1 MKLILLLVYLFMTY
15 VNACTPMIDCP
26 CDIHSCGDD
35 SECSDSS
42 DDTSIP
48 EGEYTCE
55 CDSGIGEKVWNGP
68 ILCPCD
74 QEPCGFGQICAVS
87 SSGYTCAC
95 DESTGF
101 KYVPGQAEC
110 GKMRCDDANGDGTTG
125 DAVDCGSNAI
135 CENDSEIVGYI
146 CTCESGY
153 TGSSP
158 FNAPATCFPTCDIA
172 DCGANAICSDTE
184 TGHTCECDD
193 GFVFDSG
200 DCIESEPD
208 ACAKD
213 EYVKNNTCEKCGA
226 ISGNKAGDP
235 VSGED
240 TACDVKAWFVVLM
253 SVLGVGAVA
262 LTVFLVQYYAPERA
276 KRFIY
281 NPV

>member
-15 VNACTPMIDCP
+15 VNANP
-26 CDIHSCGDD
+26 CD
-35 SECSDSS
+35 
-42 DDTSIP
+42 P
-48 EGEYTCE
+48 
-55 CDSGIGEKVWNGP
+55 N
-68 ILCPCD
+68 PCRD
-74 QEPCGFGQICAVS
+74 YQVCAVS
-87 SSGYTCAC
+87 GNGYTCAC
-95 DESTGF
+95 DESNGF
-101 KYVPGQAEC
+101 WGDTVTDGNATCGYMRCLDKHGDGSDVLAEC
-110 GKMRCDDANGDGTTG
+110 GEH
-125 DAVDCGSNAI
+125 AI
-135 CENDSEIVGYI
+135 CENNGNAGYS
-146 CTCESGY
+146 CTCVSGY
-153 TGSSP
+153 TGDEP
-158 FNAPATCFPTCDIA
+158 YNAPATCFPTCTVA
-172 DCGANAICSDTE
+172 DCGANAICSDTD

-262 LTVFLVQYYAPERA
+262 LIVFLVQYYAPERA